1 MWGLFLCV
9 SFSLFSSDKPKIIGI
24 HSIHRD
30 IIATKSSSSS

>member
-1 MWGLFLCV
+1 MWGLFLFV
-9 SFSLFSSDKPKIIGI
+9 SFSLSSDKPKIIGI